1 MDTPLRLDTILTAPE
16 KLAAILPL
24 LFIANANTTS
34 DGSEVLI
41 RLDDESKLDGGRLTF
56 MNALIAIF
64 GLKNFTGIYTG
75 TVNLG

>member
-1 MDTPLRLDTILTAPE
+1 MRLDTILTAPE

-34 DGSEVLI
+34 NGSEVLI

-56 MNALIAIF
+56 VNALIAIF
-64 GLKNFTGIYTG
+64 GFKNITGMHTK